1 MKLTFFWI
9 EKHQPFIVEPY
20 ICISDWESFCAYKN
34 RAVAICNNYVALVK
48 LYMPIPRTGVEYNL
62 VRGYHGLRWNLNA
75 SAFQKGAL
83 HGYLRLRWLLPTSIC
98 PVTIC
103 NNYVAVDTFYM
114 PIPCNGLLY
123 DPLRTVHGFRGHC
136 KASADGCWALFAH
149 LRLRKLW
156 CTFKIYML
164 PFAVII
170 WK

>member
-1 MKLTFFWI
+1 MELTFFWI
-9 EKHQPFIVEPY
+9 EKYQPFIVEPY
-20 ICISDWESFCAYKN
+20 IRISDWEGFCAYEK

-103 NNYVAVDTFYM
+103 NNYVAVVKLICQYLVMVCYM
-114 PIPCNGLLY
+114 ILY
-123 DPLRTVHGFRGHC
+123 EC
-136 KASADGCWALFAH
+136 
-149 LRLRKLW
+149 
-156 CTFKIYML
+156 YMVSGGIVKQQSFNIVQYIGISVSDSYFPHQYVLL
-164 PFAVII
+164 PFAITM
-170 WK
+170 WQ